1 MGSAHCQPLKLKIAS
16 RGDKLAGVRSHVGEI
31 AEACGFSKQS
41 VYDIKVAVGE
51 AVANAV
57 EHGSPKGEINNVVI
71 DFKCDKTDL
80 TITVV
85 DEGIFKRT
93 IPGPSDM
100 DNYRGHGILIML
112 ALMDKVTINESAHGT
127 SVLLAKCYR
136 TDN

>member
-1 MGSAHCQPLKLKIAS
+1 MGSAQCQPLKLKITS

-31 AEACGFSKQS
+31 AEACGFAKQA

-57 EHGSPKGEINNVVI
+57 EHGSPKGEMNNVVI
-71 DFKCDKTDL
+71 DFKCDKNDL
-80 TITVV
+80 KIKVV

-93 IPGPSDM
+93 VPGPSDM
-100 DNYRGHGILIML
+100 ADYRAHGILIML
-112 ALMDKVTINESAHGT
+112 ALMDKVTINESDHGT
-127 SVLLAKCYR
+127 TVLLAKCYR